1 MVRSLLVSSWLWAPL
16 PLPVR
21 AADQLEVQLDGLRVP
36 VDLRELEAWS
46 RDPRRPQGDLGA
58 WLALIEP
65 NSRDDL
71 LRLLQAPLVR
81 DRSLGQQLLNSW
93 AGQRVLEEVGDL
105 ISTDQGNAAP
115 LLLASLQQLLATQP
129 QVTTIELLRA
139 VPSQR
144 LILHVDALLELAAQ
158 WRRQLQQQQ
167 QALQAL
173 RALALPQRGALL
185 PLTDGVALEA
195 AFRAGG
201 AVATAQEPQRLSL
214 PVGHRPQPLALELW
228 QAREARPPQPWVLLT
243 PGLGG
248 STAQLAWLAR
258 ALQERGWSVVLLEHP
273 GSDEKA
279 VRDLLDGRRLPP
291 GAETLPDRLQDL
303 QAVVAAQQ
311 RGQLPRLGGSV
322 VLMGHSLGGL
332 TSLLAA
338 GLRPE
343 PGLQRR
349 CQRALAGLPL
359 INLSQLLQCQVSQV
373 PLPPP
378 VPLAQ
383 PIAGVVTFNGFGS
396 LLWPHRGLQGVGAP
410 VLLLGGSLDLITP
423 PLSEQLQLFLPAATA
438 SSRLVLVEGGSH
450 FSPVRLRRGD
460 QALFQL
466 GEELVG
472 VDPERVQ
479 ALMLSF
485 SSEFLQGLKQPR
497 SIPPQQRQLG
507 GVKAYVL
514 DAQAAREW
522 RASLRAAP

>member
-1 MVRSLLVSSWLWAPL
+1 MVRSLLVSSWLWAAL
-16 PLPVR
+16 PLPAR

-36 VDLRELEAWS
+36 VDLQELEAWS
-46 RDPRRPQGDLGA
+46 RDPRRPQGDLGV

-71 LRLLQAPLVR
+71 LRLLRAPLVR

-139 VPSQR
+139 VPSHR

-173 RALALPQRGALL
+173 RALPLPQQGALP
-185 PLTDGVALEA
+185 PITDA
-195 AFRAGG
+195 A
-201 AVATAQEPQRLSL
+201 ATAQAPQRLNL
-214 PVGHRPQPLALELW
+214 PVAHRPQPLALELW
-228 QAREARPPQPWVLLT
+228 QAREAHPQQPWVLLT

-248 STAQLAWLAR
+248 STGQLAWLAL
-258 ALQERGWSVVLLEHP
+258 ALRERGWSVVLLEHP
-273 GSDEKA
+273 GSDEAA

-291 GAETLPDRLQDL
+291 GAETLPDRLLDL

-343 PGLQRR
+343 PGLVRR

-396 LLWPHRGLQGVGAP
+396 LLWPHRGLQGLGAP
-410 VLLLGGSLDLITP
+410 VLMLGGSLDLITP

-485 SSEFLQGLKQPR
+485 SSEFLQGLQQQPR
-497 SIPPQQRQLG
+497 SIPPQQRHMG

-514 DAQAAREW
+514 DARAAREW
-522 RASLRAAP
+522 RASLRAAH

>member
-1 MVRSLLVSSWLWAPL
+1 MVRSLLVSSWLWAALSL
-16 PLPVR
+16 PAR
-21 AADQLEVQLDGLRVP
+21 AADQLEVRLDGMQVP

-46 RDPRRPQGDLGA
+46 RDPGRPQGDLRV

-65 NSRDDL
+65 SSRDDL
-71 LRLLQAPLVR
+71 LRLLQVPLVR
-81 DRSLGQQLLNSW
+81 GRSLGQQLLNSW

-115 LLLASLQQLLATQP
+115 LLLACLQQLLATRP

-185 PLTDGVALEA
+185 PITDGLALGSASRPA
-195 AFRAGG
+195 AAI
-201 AVATAQEPQRLSL
+201 TAAPAPQRLSL
-214 PVGHRPQPLALELW
+214 PVAHRPQPLALELW
-228 QAREARPPQPWVLLT
+228 QAREARPQQPWVLLT

-248 STAQLAWLAR
+248 STGQLAWLAL
-258 ALQERGWSVVLLEHP
+258 ALRERGWSVVLLEHP
-273 GSDEKA
+273 GSDEAA
-279 VRDLLDGRRLPP
+279 VRELLDGRRLPP
-291 GAETLPDRLQDL
+291 GAETLPDRLLDL

-311 RGQLPRLGGSV
+311 RGQLPSLGGSV

-410 VLLLGGSLDLITP
+410 VLMLGGSLDLITP

-485 SSEFLQGLKQPR
+485 SSEFLQGLQQLR

-514 DAQAAREW
+514 DASAAQEW